1 MNAETFGEWLK
12 IQIEAKFGTQ
22 QGCSQFS
29 QRIGFPILTVYRWI
43 RNDRTP
49 SGYSL
54 ALIVRVLSGEGEESQ
69 EAFFQIAGEALD
81 KILNSRVNDG

>member
-1 MNAETFGEWLK
+1 MDAETFGEWLK

-54 ALIVRVLSGEGEESQ
+54 ALIVRVLAGDSQ
-69 EAFFQIAGEALD
+69 EEFYQIAGEALD